1 MLARRGAQVAD
12 ADEVARAVARPGEP
26 ALREIVDRFGP
37 RVQRPDGT
45 LDRAELGELVFD
57 DPAARADLER
67 ILHPRIYAELARRLE
82 RMDPQRVRVVEAALL
97 VETLSQARRWLK
109 LDVVVVVTCSEQT
122 QLARLRARGLTAEQA
137 RGRIGA
143 QMPLREKLDHA
154 DYVLDN
160 DGSLQDL
167 EAQVTAL
174 WEQLD
179 PVRR

>member
-1 MLARRGAQVAD
+1 MLARRGAQVVD
-12 ADEVARAVARPGEP
+12 ADEVARAVVQPGEP
-26 ALREIVDRFGP
+26 VLREIVERFGA

-45 LDRAELGELVFD
+45 LDRAGLGALVFD
-57 DPAARADLER
+57 DSEARADLER
-67 ILHPRIYAELARRLE
+67 ILHPRIYAELAHRLE

-109 LDVVVVVTCSEQT
+109 LDVLVVVTCSQQT
-122 QLARLRARGLTAEQA
+122 QLARMRARGLTDEQA
-137 RGRIGA
+137 RRRIRA
-143 QMPLREKLDHA
+143 QMPLRDKLDHA

-167 EAQVTAL
+167 EVQVTAL
-174 WEQLD
+174 WERLD